1 MADDLYADFRSEDIS
16 SLVRIE
22 KSSGQLS
29 SVRKDLYPAMRAVHE
44 RISKECQ
51 NADEDDIKYELAVDK
66 KKKLISNIKLVVELR
81 MGKVASMALRGAMG
95 VDLNSTVDQLP
106 PEEKQFYEEVLE
118 SAKKLWSA
126 PHKKKVVHIPELVP
140 EETPAPVS
148 VPAPEVPQTETPTEE
163 PVPVQSEVPQPEP
176 VPVAEIHVV
185 DAVSE
190 EQPQESDSDD
200 NPDADCFDLVTVR
213 MLETMEP
220 FAGTERSYS
229 LKKEDIVSLPKSLAS
244 ILVGRKLAVILRT

>member
-1 MADDLYADFRSEDIS
+1 MADDLYADFRNEDIS

-51 NADEDDIKYELAVDK
+51 NADEDSMDYELAVDK
-66 KKKLISNIKLVVELR
+66 KRKLVSNIKLVVEMR

-140 EETPAPVS
+140 EETPAPV
-148 VPAPEVPQTETPTEE
+148 PAPEVPQTEAPAEE
-163 PVPVQSEVPQPEP
+163 PVPVQTEVPQPEP
-176 VPVAEIHVV
+176 VPVAEVHVV

-200 NPDADCFDLVTVR
+200 NPAADCFDLVTVR

>member
-1 MADDLYADFRSEDIS
+1 MADDLYADFRNEDIS

-51 NADEDDIKYELAVDK
+51 NADEDSMDYELAVDK
-66 KKKLISNIKLVVELR
+66 KRKLVSNIKLVVEMR

-126 PHKKKVVHIPELVP
+126 PHKKKVVHIPDLVP
-140 EETPAPVS
+140 EETPAPAS
-148 VPAPEVPQTETPTEE
+148 VPVPEVPAAEMPAETPAPVETEMM
-163 PVPVQSEVPQPEP
+163 QPET
-176 VPVAEIHVV
+176 VPAAEVHVV
-185 DAVSE
+185 DAAE
-190 EQPQESDSDD
+190 EKPQESDSDD

>member
-1 MADDLYADFRSEDIS
+1 MADDLYADFRNEDIS
-16 SLVRIE
+16 SLVRVE

-29 SVRKDLYPAMRAVHE
+29 SVRRDLYPAMRAVHE
-44 RISKECQ
+44 RLSKECQ
-51 NADEDDIKYELAVDK
+51 NANEDDIQYELAVDK
-66 KKKLISNIKLVVELR
+66 KKKLVLNIKLVVELR
-81 MGKVASMALRGAMG
+81 MNKVASMALRGAMG
-95 VDLNSTVDQLP
+95 ADLNYAVDQLP

-118 SAKKLWSA
+118 SAKKLWSE
-126 PHKKKVVHIPELVP
+126 PQKKKSVHIPELVP
-140 EETPAPVS
+140 EEAPAPVPAPAAEVPQPE
-148 VPAPEVPQTETPTEE
+148 VPAAEPAPVETEVPQTEA
-163 PVPVQSEVPQPEP
+163 
-176 VPVAEIHVV
+176 VPVAEVHVV
-185 DAVSE
+185 DASDTEQQPAE
-190 EQPQESDSDD
+190 ESDD